1 MGEMSQIKSIFA
13 GIIGLVFIYFF
24 MQQANSMGAPN
35 IFTMVAGLM
44 VVMILINV
52 GRSLIRG
59 Y

>member
-1 MGEMSQIKSIFA
+1 MSQIKSIFA

-24 MQQANSMGAPN
+24 IQTANSMGAPP

-44 VVMILINV
+44 VIMILINV
-52 GRSLIRG
+52 GRRFIRG

>member
-1 MGEMSQIKSIFA
+1 MSQIKSIIA

-24 MQQANSMGAPN
+24 MQQANSMGAPP

>member
-1 MGEMSQIKSIFA
+1 MSQIKNIIV

-24 MQQANSMGAPN
+24 IQQANSMGAPP

-52 GRSLIRG
+52 GRRLIRG